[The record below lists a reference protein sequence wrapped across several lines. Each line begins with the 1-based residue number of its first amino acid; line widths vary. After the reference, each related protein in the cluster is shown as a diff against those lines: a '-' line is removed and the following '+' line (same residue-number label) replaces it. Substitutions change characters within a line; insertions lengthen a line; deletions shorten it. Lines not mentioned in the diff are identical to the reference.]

1 MNELS
6 ERHNDG
12 PKPLPPPGYL
22 TRFADVDASKRKLP
36 HWEHPGVAAFVTF
49 RLGDSLPEERMSA
62 LRMEID
68 EWRAGHSDLTD
79 ETLETE
85 CAKRFRARLE
95 SLLDVGYGSCIFASE
110 ESRRVVEDSLRFYD
124 GKRIALYGY
133 VVMPNHVHLLFM
145 PLEGETIQSIV
156 RDVKHYAS
164 GKLRHLKCWAGSF
177 WQREHWDTLI
187 RDEEHF
193 VRVLAYIRGNNPAIA
208 YDAYVHRGAMDP
220 LER

>member
-1 MNELS
+1 
-6 ERHNDG
+6 
-12 PKPLPPPGYL
+12 
-22 TRFADVDASKRKLP
+22 
-36 HWEHPGVAAFVTF
+36 
-49 RLGDSLPEERMSA
+49 MSA